1 MSRPIQTP
9 AEPEAEVLVA
19 SMKTIRML
27 LDSNLKAS
35 VKRKRGT
42 IMTDLVIIGFS
53 VEHTA
58 FELRAEIAK
67 LQKEYLIVRL

>member
-1 MSRPIQTP
+1 
-9 AEPEAEVLVA
+9 VLVA
-19 SMKTIRML
+19 WMKTMRMP

-53 VEHTA
+53 VEPTA
-58 FELRAEIAK
+58 FKLRAEIAK
-67 LQKEYLIVRL
+67 LQKEYLTVRLR

>member
-1 MSRPIQTP
+1 
-9 AEPEAEVLVA
+9 
-19 SMKTIRML
+19 ML

-53 VEHTA
+53 VEPTA
-58 FELRAEIAK
+58 FKLRAEIAK
-67 LQKEYLIVRL
+67 LQKEYLTVRLR